1 MIHAVVPVK
10 RLEASKSR
18 MLPNLSAQDR
28 DSLSLAML
36 EDIVVALIAAERV
49 DRVAVVTPDAMVAE
63 TAQRAGAEAILH
75 LADGLNTSLDAACS
89 ALAPGPDDGLLV
101 ILGDVA
107 GALPA
112 DIDALCAAI
121 ASAPSPAIALA
132 ASRDGGT
139 AALLRRPHN
148 AIPAL
153 FGRESAKLHR
163 EAAASAGVPCAEP
176 KLTSLSIDLD
186 DAGDLERFL
195 ALRIGGAR
203 TRALLERLGWDG

>member
-18 MLPNLSAQDR
+18 MLPNLSTSDR

-36 EDIVVALIAAERV
+36 EDVVVALTRAERV

-63 TAQRAGAEAILH
+63 TAKRAGAEAILH
-75 LADGLNTSLDAACS
+75 LEDGLNTSLDAACRE
-89 ALAPGPDDGLLV
+89 LAPGPGDGFLV
-101 ILGDVA
+101 ILGDVV
-107 GALPA
+107 GALPEE
-112 DIDALCAAI
+112 IDALCAAI
-121 ASAPSPAIALA
+121 EAAPSPAIAIA
-132 ASRDGGT
+132 VSRDGGT
-139 AALLRRPHN
+139 AALLRRPHD

-153 FGRESAKLHR
+153 FGRDSAKRHR
-163 EAAASAGVPCAEP
+163 EAAAEAGVTCVEP
-176 KLTSLSIDLD
+176 QLTSLSIDLD

-195 ALRIGGAR
+195 ALRSGGTR